1 MSMTTP
7 STISSWGRFVAE
19 GLRHAGQE
27 PAEIL
32 QRAAIPLDVFVE
44 PNGRVS
50 VEQMTRFWEAI
61 SASSQLENFPLSLA
75 EKAHPEMF
83 SGLGLAIV
91 LSETV
96 YEVVLR
102 LCKFSEVLSSA
113 VELDLHSVES
123 DRFELRYTAL
133 VPVHDMAVQ
142 SFMTCGYKI
151 VKDVADAEFR
161 PARVSMRGGGGLDR
175 EKVEAFFQ
183 CEVELNADAFK
194 VVFTKASLELPCLY
208 PNPGLIPGL
217 ETWMDRHI
225 SESRRTSLQA
235 ALTRIVVQRMSSG
248 DVGLQ
253 SMAAALHKSERTI
266 QRTLKHEGTTFR
278 ELVDQTR
285 LGLAKEYL
293 ARSELSMTNICYLLA
308 FSDQSNFTKA
318 FKRWTG
324 QTPSE
329 YRTAIKR
336 DATP

>member
-1 MSMTTP
+1 
-7 STISSWGRFVAE
+7 
-19 GLRHAGQE
+19 
-27 PAEIL
+27 
-32 QRAAIPLDVFVE
+32 
-44 PNGRVS
+44 
-50 VEQMTRFWEAI
+50 
-61 SASSQLENFPLSLA
+61 
-75 EKAHPEMF
+75 
-83 SGLGLAIV
+83 
-91 LSETV
+91 
-96 YEVVLR
+96 
-102 LCKFSEVLSSA
+102 
-113 VELDLHSVES
+113 
-123 DRFELRYTAL
+123 
-133 VPVHDMAVQ
+133 MAVQ

-161 PARVSMRGGGGLDR
+161 PARVSMRGGVGLDR
-175 EKVEAFFQ
+175 ERVEAFFQ

-194 VVFTKASLELPCLY
+194 VVFTKASLELPCLH

-217 ETWMDRHI
+217 ENWMDRHI

-253 SMAAALHKSERTI
+253 SIAAALHKSERTI

-293 ARSELSMTNICYLLA
+293 ARPELPMTNICYLLA

-329 YRTAIKR
+329 YRSAIER
-336 DATP
+336 DAIR